1 MRSRSVT
8 QLRNVRTTNRNKKS
22 RFTAALFVLMCTIL
36 PACSGKQ
43 KPVEIIDLSDSIEW
57 RDGDI
62 ALRCGWGM
70 ESRAVTTK
78 GHSTYSHSGLLHY
91 NSQSRTWEV
100 IHAVPSEDD
109 PEYLK
114 AEPLSVFYGKERAKC
129 GAWLRVDCSDSIAHQ
144 AVEYAL
150 RKVNEKILF
159 DNAYLLEDTT
169 TLYCTELIWRSFLT
183 VGIDV
188 SGGNRHSA
196 PRLIC
201 AEEEC
206 IFPSDLEKSVTTLY
220 VKPLKFK

>member
-8 QLRNVRTTNRNKKS
+8 QLRNVRTTNNRKS
-22 RFTAALFVLMCTIL
+22 RLTAALFVLMCTIL

-91 NSQSRTWEV
+91 NSQSWTWEV
-100 IHAVPSEDD
+100 IHAVPSEDN